1 MRKCDSTYSTCKP
14 VEGGRACDPV
24 YYGPHWAKDSR
35 ALMANRICMRAPNSL
50 KPNYGFTNFDNIGY
64 GVLTVFTSIT
74 LEGWTDVMYML
85 FDTFGRGYIVVPYF
99 ILLILFG
106 SFFLVN
112 LALAVIWQEYEK
124 TSREEKEQVVLKQ
137 MARNARRRQRKSKNV
152 WLGKQNYGAYAVL
165 KACSHDS
172 PCSTSVVW
180 AFITFSLF

>member
-1 MRKCDSTYSTCKP
+1 MAT
-14 VEGGRACDPV
+14 DPV

-137 MARNARRRQRKSKNV
+137 MARNARETTAE
-152 WLGKQNYGAYAVL
+152 KQERLAQENKTMEPTLL
-165 KACSHDS
+165 KACAPMTVLVQHPWLKHS
-172 PCSTSVVW
+172 
-180 AFITFSLF
+180 